1 MANIHRGQISAKF
14 NGGTINLQL
23 HVNSICELEDAADRP
38 ITEILEDFDVGK
50 KPRMKTVRLLFWAM
64 MLEAKPDA
72 TIKDAGQLI
81 QDMRG
86 NHDQIMTD
94 AIMAAFPEPS
104 GEDPAPEK

>member
-1 MANIHRGQISAKF
+1 MANKVRGQFAAKF

-38 ITEILEDFDVGK
+38 ITDILEEFDDGK
-50 KPRMKTVRLLFWAM
+50 KPRMTTVRLLFWAM
-64 MLEAKPDA
+64 MLEEKPDA

-86 NHDQIMTD
+86 NHDEIMHA
-94 AIMAAFPEPS
+94 AIIAAFPEPS
-104 GEDPAPEK
+104 DEDDQPEK

>member
-1 MANIHRGQISAKF
+1 MANNVRGQIAAKF
-14 NGGTINLQL
+14 NGETINLQL

-38 ITEILEDFDVGK
+38 IIEILEEFDDGK

-64 MLEAKPDA
+64 MLEEKPDA
-72 TIKDAGQLI
+72 TLKDAGQLI

-86 NHDQIMTD
+86 NHDAIMHD

-104 GEDPAPEK
+104 GEDAAPEK